1 MEVLPS
7 HWRPVNVTGQSLRVY
22 VPYPKRLRTEGRE
35 KGATLEAKE
44 SSNSR
49 KTYFSVDSV

>member
-1 MEVLPS
+1 M
-7 HWRPVNVTGQSLRVY
+7 TGESLRVY

-35 KGATLEAKE
+35 KGAILEAKE

-49 KTYFSVDSV
+49 KKTYFSVDSV